1 MTTQTRSHVR
11 PNGSRSYSTTG
22 KFSTYVFLFV
32 CLGYFILPLFWL
44 LISSTK
50 TNAGLFNSFGFWFAK
65 DFGLAQNLKDLF
77 TYQDAAFI
85 GWMKN
90 TAIYAI
96 SAAVGSSLISALA
109 GYAFSQ
115 YRFAGRSLLFG
126 IVLASVFVPG
136 TVFAIPLYLLIS
148 KTGLSG
154 SLLAVILPSLISPF
168 GVYLMRIYSEQA
180 IPEELLDAA
189 RIDGAGEFRIFA
201 TIAFRLLLPGYVTV
215 LLFAFV
221 GAWNNY
227 FLPLLVL
234 GKSEVYPVTVGLAYW
249 NSLAGQLSTHQILY
263 PLIIT
268 GSVVGTLPVMILFLF
283 LQRFWQNGLALGSIK
298 G

>member
-115 YRFAGRSLLFG
+115 YRFAGRSLMFG

-136 TVFAIPLYLLIS
+136 TVFAVPLYLLIS

-168 GVYLMRIYSEQA
+168 GVYLMRIYAEQA

-263 PLIIT
+263 PLVIT
-268 GSVVGTLPVMILFLF
+268 GSVIGTLPVMILFLF

-298 G
+298 